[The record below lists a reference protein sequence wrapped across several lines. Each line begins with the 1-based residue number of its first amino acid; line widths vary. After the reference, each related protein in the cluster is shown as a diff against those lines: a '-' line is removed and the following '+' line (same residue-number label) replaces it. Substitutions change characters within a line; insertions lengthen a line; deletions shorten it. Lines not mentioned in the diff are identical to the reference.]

1 MLAYPVD
8 LERDTNGTFLV
19 TFPDLAEAVT
29 FGEDEGDAL
38 LRAEDALE
46 GVLAARIEDREDI
59 PLPSPAAGRACSVLP
74 ALTAAKVLL
83 YRAMREAGVRKAD
96 LARRLGW
103 HGPADRSPA
112 RPRSCV
118 AAGSDRGG
126 IGSARQTPD
135 RRPRGCSVAAASE
148 RARALLDLPA

>member
-8 LERDTNGTFLV
+8 LERDTNGTLLV
-19 TFPDLAEAVT
+19 TFPDFAEAVT

-38 LRAEDALE
+38 LRAEGALE
-46 GVLAARIEDREDI
+46 TVLAARIEDREDI
-59 PLPSPAAGRACSVLP
+59 PLPSPAAGRACAVLP

-103 HGPADRSPA
+103 HGPQIDR
-112 RPRSCV
+112 
-118 AAGSDRGG
+118 
-126 IGSARQTPD
+126 
-135 RRPRGCSVAAASE
+135 
-148 RARALLDLPA
+148 LLDLDHASRLDQIEAALAALGKRLTVDLADAA